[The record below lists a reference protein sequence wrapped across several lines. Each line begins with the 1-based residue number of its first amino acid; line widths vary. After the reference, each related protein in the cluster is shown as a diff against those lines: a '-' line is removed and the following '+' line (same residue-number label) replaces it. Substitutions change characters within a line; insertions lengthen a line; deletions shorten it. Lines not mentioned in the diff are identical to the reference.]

1 MVVAK
6 KFKTDRCLGS
16 KKKSRLSQT
25 IPNIILGQDCMVTR
39 NKRKTLLTTRKKQRD
54 ACKRT
59 EVSLEPVKVNGT
71 KRKANSKAETASKKL
86 RVDNKINT
94 AEPTKVPVKTESSWQ
109 QDHLSNQQ
117 RLRGQVPTAK
127 QARGRRL
134 RSSLCWL
141 QENRFFTRGNQT
153 HPEIINRKKCMIP
166 NEVLLM
172 QRVASGPDSVG
183 KSAAVSLLDW
193 YDLDQEVVLVME
205 RPFPCTD
212 LYAYITGPMD
222 ENQAKII
229 MRQLVEAAIK
239 LHSEG
244 VFHRDIK
251 KENVLLETGS
261 EVPRVRLIDFGC
273 GCFVKKGPY
282 RCFSGTS
289 AYAPPEFFK
298 QGRYEAGPT
307 TVWQLGALLY
317 ELLDGLK
324 QFTTSRFMHTRTE
337 ITSKLSKLK
346 VSQGK
351 TMRLSFRLPGLSE
364 DLFGCKPKAA
374 CHPRT
379 YASAPVVKIVT
390 TSTNQTLNIY
400 HQTST
405 PLGSWLPN

>member
-1 MVVAK
+1 MLVIKYMLTLTGFVS
-6 KFKTDRCLGS
+6 FVE
-16 KKKSRLSQT
+16 LSQT

-94 AEPTKVPVKTESSWQ
+94 AEPTKVPVKTESSGSKTTSVTSRDFEAKYQ
-109 QDHLSNQQ
+109 QLNKLGEGGFGAVYAGYRKTDSLLVAIKHIPRSDAC
-117 RLRGQVPTAK
+117 LRP
-127 QARGRRL
+127 R
-134 RSSLCWL
+134 
-141 QENRFFTRGNQT
+141 
-153 HPEIINRKKCMIP
+153 IINRKKCMIP

-346 VSQGK
+346 VSQDCQDFL
-351 TMRLSFRLPGLSE
+351 RICL
-364 DLFGCKPKAA
+364 DANPKQRATLEHMHL
-374 CHPRT
+374 HP
-379 YASAPVVKIVT
+379 
-390 TSTNQTLNIY
+390 
-400 HQTST
+400 
-405 PLGSWLPN
+405 WLK

>member
-16 KKKSRLSQT
+16 KKKSKLSQT

-39 NKRKTLLTTRKKQRD
+39 NKRKTLLTMRKKQRD
-54 ACKRT
+54 ACKHT

-86 RVDNKINT
+86 RVYKINT
-94 AEPTKVPVKTESSWQ
+94 AEPTKVPVKTESSGSKTTSVTSRDFEAKYQ
-109 QDHLSNQQ
+109 QLNKLGEGGFGAVAIKHIPRSDAC
-117 RLRGQVPTAK
+117 LRP
-127 QARGRRL
+127 R
-134 RSSLCWL
+134 
-141 QENRFFTRGNQT
+141 
-153 HPEIINRKKCMIP
+153 IIKRKKCMIP

-346 VSQGK
+346 VSQD
-351 TMRLSFRLPGLSE
+351 LPGLSE